1 MSEGKNIGT
10 KVRDPRTCSM
20 QRWEMSL
27 ALFLLLLFLW
37 RRFPMIFTDAIDGKT
52 QSGDLDFCHSKR
64 EVLGRSTE
72 FSLAS
77 RV

>member
-10 KVRDPRTCSM
+10 KVRDPRTCYM

-37 RRFPMIFTDAIDGKT
+37 RRFPVIFTDAIDGKT
-52 QSGDLDFCHSKR
+52 QSEDLGFLPLQ
-64 EVLGRSTE
+64 ERSIG
-72 FSLAS
+72 SAD
-77 RV
+77 